1 MTQGAAIL
9 EAVDVWKELEQQ
21 RGSRL
26 LDLREFRDLLEGA
39 TFPELTTEDPD
50 EELAAVC
57 NALIQLEWLRMGWKP
72 PPMLT
77 IGVN

>member
-9 EAVDVWKELEQQ
+9 EAVKPWEELEQQ
-21 RGSRL
+21 RGTRL
-26 LDLREFRDLLEGA
+26 LELRDFRPLLEGK
-39 TFPELTTEDPD
+39 TFPELTTEHPD